1 MVDIIRPKKRFSTKR
16 LLMFGGILGILLLI
30 FGSYYFTSGKTR
42 LNVDLERITI
52 SEVKKGTF
60 QENIPENGTVL
71 PIYSIYLDATE
82 GGRVENKYVE
92 DGTFMKK
99 GQPIMELS
107 NVDEKLNLVNQ
118 ENTVY
123 STLATLQLGRTNAQQ
138 NTVTKLQTQADVE
151 NSYIEAKRV
160 YELDKRLYDQKV
172 IGLQEFKAAENAYK
186 YNLER
191 KRLIAEILK
200 QDSISTAIAD
210 KQNQQTLASAQNALA
225 IMREKVGDLII
236 RAPEDGQLTSLSAEK
251 GQNVNKGDRLGQ
263 IDILTSFKV
272 RVGVDE
278 HYISRIF
285 TGQTATWPTGDS
297 TYKLKITKVYTQVKP
312 DGRFDVDMVFVGEVP
327 PGIRRGQTLQIL
339 VALSDEK
346 QAIMVPQGGFFQQT
360 GGNWIF
366 KVSEDGKTAFR
377 VDMQLGNK
385 NTDYYEVLQ
394 GLKPGDK
401 VVTSSYENYGNY
413 QELVLKK

>member
-16 LLMFGGILGILLLI
+16 ILMFGGILAILLLI

-42 LNVDLERITI
+42 LNVDIERITI

-82 GGRVENKYVE
+82 GGRVENKFVE
-92 DGTFMKK
+92 DGAFMKK

-151 NSYIEAKRV
+151 NFYIEAKRV

-172 IGLQEFKAAENAYK
+172 IGLQEFKAAENAYI

-191 KRLIAEILK
+191 KKLTAEILK
-200 QDSISTAIAD
+200 QDSISTAIQD

-225 IMREKVGDLII
+225 IMREKVGDLVV

-312 DGRFDVDMVFVGEVP
+312 DGRFDVDMVFVGAVP

-346 QAIMVPQGGFFQQT
+346 QAVMVPQGGFFQQT

-385 NTDYYEVLQ
+385 NTDYFEVLQ

-401 VVTSSYENYGNY
+401 VITSSYENYGNY

>member
-1 MVDIIRPKKRFSTKR
+1 
-16 LLMFGGILGILLLI
+16 MFGGILAILLLI

-42 LNVDLERITI
+42 LNVDIERITI

-82 GGRVENKYVE
+82 GGRVENKFVE
-92 DGTFMKK
+92 DGAFLKK
-99 GQPIMELS
+99 GQPIIELS

-123 STLATLQLGRTNAQQ
+123 STLATLQIGRTNAKQ

-151 NSYIEAKRV
+151 NFYIEAKRV

-191 KRLIAEILK
+191 MKLTSEILK
-200 QDSISTAIAD
+200 QDSISTAIQD

-225 IMREKVGDLII
+225 IMREKVGDLVVKSP
-236 RAPEDGQLTSLSAEK
+236 ANGQLTSLSAEI
-251 GQNVNKGDRLGQ
+251 GQNINKGDRMGQ

-346 QAIMVPQGGFFQQT
+346 QAVMVPQGGFFQQT

-385 NTDYYEVLQ
+385 NTDYFEVLQ

-401 VVTSSYENYGNY
+401 VITSSYENYGNY

>member
-16 LLMFGGILGILLLI
+16 ILMFGGILAILLLI
-30 FGSYYFTSGKTR
+30 FGSYYFTSGKSR
-42 LNVDLERITI
+42 LNVDIERITI

-151 NSYIEAKRV
+151 SFYIEAKRV

-186 YNLER
+186 YNAQRRDLTA
-191 KRLIAEILK
+191 KILQ
-200 QDSISTAIAD
+200 QDSISTAIQD

-225 IMREKVGDLII
+225 IMREKVGDLIV

-312 DGRFDVDMVFVGEVP
+312 DGRFDVDMVFVGPVP
-327 PGIRRGQTLQIL
+327 PGIRRLIMLTGLQHVLRLAADLAEAIA
-339 VALSDEK
+339 ALDRET
-346 QAIMVPQGGFFQQT
+346 ITFP
-360 GGNWIF
+360 
-366 KVSEDGKTAFR
+366 R
-377 VDMQLGNK
+377 
-385 NTDYYEVLQ
+385 
-394 GLKPGDK
+394 PR
-401 VVTSSYENYGNY
+401 
-413 QELVLKK
+413 

>member
-16 LLMFGGILGILLLI
+16 ILMFAGILAIVLLI
-30 FGSYYFTSGKTR
+30 FGSYYFTSGKSK
-42 LNVDLERITI
+42 LNVDVERITI
-52 SEVKKGTF
+52 SEVRKGTF
-60 QENIPENGTVL
+60 QENIPENGVVL

-82 GGRVENKYVE
+82 GGRVEKKYVE

-151 NSYIEAKRV
+151 NFYIEAKRV

-172 IGLQEFKAAENAYK
+172 IGLQEFKAAENAYI
-186 YNLER
+186 YNEQR
-191 KRLIAEILK
+191 KKLTAEILK
-200 QDSISTAIAD
+200 QDSISTAIQD

-225 IMREKVGDLII
+225 IMREKVGDLVV

-312 DGRFDVDMVFVGEVP
+312 DGRFDVDMVFVGSVP
-327 PGIRRGQTLQIL
+327 KGIRRGQTLQIL

-346 QAIMVPQGGFFQQT
+346 QAVMVAQGGFFQQT

-366 KVSEDGKTAFR
+366 KVSDDGKTAFR

-401 VVTSSYENYGNY
+401 VITSSYENYGNY

>member
-71 PIYSIYLDATE
+71 PIYSIYLDATD

>member
-16 LLMFGGILGILLLI
+16 LLMIGGILAILLLI

-151 NSYIEAKRV
+151 SFYIEAKRV

-186 YNLER
+186 YNAQRRDLTA
-191 KRLIAEILK
+191 KILQ
-200 QDSISTAIAD
+200 QDSISTAIQD

-225 IMREKVGDLII
+225 IMREKVGDLIV

-366 KVSEDGKTAFR
+366 KVSDDGKTAFR

>member
-1 MVDIIRPKKRFSTKR
+1 
-16 LLMFGGILGILLLI
+16 
-30 FGSYYFTSGKTR
+30 
-42 LNVDLERITI
+42 
-52 SEVKKGTF
+52 
-60 QENIPENGTVL
+60 
-71 PIYSIYLDATE
+71 
-82 GGRVENKYVE
+82 
-92 DGTFMKK
+92 
-99 GQPIMELS
+99 
-107 NVDEKLNLVNQ
+107 
-118 ENTVY
+118 
-123 STLATLQLGRTNAQQ
+123 
-138 NTVTKLQTQADVE
+138 
-151 NSYIEAKRV
+151 
-160 YELDKRLYDQKV
+160 V
-172 IGLQEFKAAENAYK
+172 IGLQEFKAAENAYI
-186 YNLER
+186 YNEQR
-191 KRLIAEILK
+191 KKLTAEILK
-200 QDSISTAIAD
+200 QDSISTAIQD

-225 IMREKVGDLII
+225 IMREKVGDLVV

-312 DGRFDVDMVFVGEVP
+312 DGRFDVDMVFVGSVP
-327 PGIRRGQTLQIL
+327 KGIRRGQTLQIL

-346 QAIMVPQGGFFQQT
+346 QAVMVAQGGFFQQT

-366 KVSEDGKTAFR
+366 KVSDDGKTAFR

-401 VVTSSYENYGNY
+401 VITSSYENYGNY

>member
-1 MVDIIRPKKRFSTKR
+1 MVDRILPKKRWTTKR
-16 LLMFGGILGILLLI
+16 LLMIAGILGIALLI
-30 FGSYYFTSGKTR
+30 FGSYYFTSGKSR
-42 LNVDLERITI
+42 LNVDVERITI

-60 QENIPENGTVL
+60 QENIPENGVVL

-82 GGRVENKYVE
+82 GGRVQEKYVE

-99 GQPIMELS
+99 DQPIL
-107 NVDEKLNLVNQ
+107 KLVNTDLKLSLVGQ
-118 ENTVY
+118 ETNVY
-123 STLATLQLGRTNAQQ
+123 NTLAQLAISRTQAQQ

-151 NSYIEAKRV
+151 SAFVEAKRI
-160 YELDKRLYDQKV
+160 YELDKRLFAQKV
-172 IGLQEFKAAENAYK
+172 IGLQEFKTAENNFK
-186 YNLER
+186 YQEQRMSLT
-191 KRLIAEILK
+191 AEILK
-200 QDSISTAIAD
+200 QDSISNAIQNQ
-210 KQNQQTLASAQNALA
+210 QNQQTLETSKNALE
-225 IMREKVGDLII
+225 IMKQKVGDLVV
-236 RAPEDGQLTSLSAEK
+236 RAPVDGQLTSLSAEI

-285 TGQTATWPTGDS
+285 TDQTATWPTGDS
-297 TYKLKITKVYTQVKP
+297 VYKLKIKKVYTQVNP
-312 DGRFDVDMVFVGEVP
+312 DGKFNVDMAFVGSVP
-327 PGIRRGQTLQIL
+327 KGIRRGQTLQIL

-346 QAIMVPQGGFFQQT
+346 QAVMVPQGGFFQQT

-401 VVTSSYENYGNY
+401 VITSSYENYGNY
-413 QELVLKK
+413 QELVLKR

>member
-16 LLMFGGILGILLLI
+16 LLMIGGILAILLLI